1 MFSFLPEMN
10 ELVDLMNTGGTV
22 VYLLV
27 ILSVLVLAIT
37 LLKLLQ
43 FVITGVYT
51 PKSAERAVQLY
62 RRGQIDEAVQ
72 IVAAKKDLRSRL
84 VSKALRGLQAR
95 KAHDQNDALREEIT
109 RQAGVQIQ
117 QLQSS
122 LRFLELVGSL
132 APLLGLFGTV
142 IGMISAF
149 QALEN
154 AGNEVDPSILSGGI
168 WVALLTTAA
177 GLAVAMPTV
186 AIFNYLEAKIEGLVN
201 HLDDLITRLFI
212 EDFETPSAT
221 TSNENA

>member
-1 MFSFLPEMN
+1 MFGFLPEMN
-10 ELVDLMNTGGTV
+10 ELVELMNAGGTV
-22 VYLLV
+22 VYLLI
-27 ILSVLVLAIT
+27 ILSVLVVALT
-37 LLKLLQ
+37 LLKLVQ
-43 FVITGVYT
+43 FTLTGVY
-51 PKSAERAVQLY
+51 KSKGAEAAVELY
-62 RRGQIDEAVQ
+62 RRGRFQEAEQ
-72 IVAAKKDLRSRL
+72 LLDGKKDIRSLL
-84 VSKALRGLQAR
+84 VRKTLKGL
-95 KAHDQNDALREEIT
+95 KSLSGKDQLDNLREEVT
-109 RQAGVQIQ
+109 RDAGVRIR

-186 AIFNYLEAKIEGLVN
+186 TIFNYLESKIEGLIS
-201 HLDDLITRLFI
+201 HLDDLITRLFVAEI
-212 EDFETPSAT
+212 ATPNAGT
-221 TSNENA
+221 GNENA

>member
-1 MFSFLPEMN
+1 MFGFLPEMN
-10 ELVDLMNTGGTV
+10 ELVELMNAGGTV

-27 ILSVLVLAIT
+27 ILSVLVVALT
-37 LLKLLQ
+37 LLKLVQ
-43 FVITGVYT
+43 FTLTGVY
-51 PKSAERAVQLY
+51 KSKGAEAAVELY
-62 RRGQIDEAVQ
+62 RRGRFQEAEQ
-72 IVAAKKDLRSRL
+72 LLDGKKDIRSLL
-84 VSKALRGLQAR
+84 VSKTLKGL
-95 KAHDQNDALREEIT
+95 KSLSGKDQLDNLREEVT
-109 RQAGVQIQ
+109 RDAGVRIR

-186 AIFNYLEAKIEGLVN
+186 TIFNYLESKIEGLIS
-201 HLDDLITRLFI
+201 HLDDLITRLFVAEI
-212 EDFETPSAT
+212 ATPNAGT
-221 TSNENA
+221 GNENA

>member
-1 MFSFLPEMN
+1 MFGFLPEMN
-10 ELVDLMNTGGTV
+10 ELVELMNAGGTV

-27 ILSVLVLAIT
+27 ILSVLVVALT
-37 LLKLLQ
+37 LLKLVQ
-43 FVITGVYT
+43 FTLTGVY
-51 PKSAERAVQLY
+51 KSKGAEAAVELY
-62 RRGQIDEAVQ
+62 RRGRFQEAEQ
-72 IVAAKKDLRSRL
+72 LLDGKKDIRSLL
-84 VSKALRGLQAR
+84 VRKTLKGL
-95 KAHDQNDALREEIT
+95 KSLSGKDQLDNLREEVT
-109 RQAGVQIQ
+109 RDAGVRIR

-186 AIFNYLEAKIEGLVN
+186 TIFNYLESKIEGLIS
-201 HLDDLITRLFI
+201 HLDDLITRLFVAEI
-212 EDFETPSAT
+212 ATPNAGT
-221 TSNENA
+221 GNENA

>member
-1 MFSFLPEMN
+1 MFGFLPEMN
-10 ELVDLMNTGGTV
+10 ELVELMNAGGTV

-27 ILSVLVLAIT
+27 ILSVLVVALT
-37 LLKLLQ
+37 LLKLVQ
-43 FVITGVYT
+43 FTLTGVY
-51 PKSAERAVQLY
+51 KSKGAEAAVELY
-62 RRGQIDEAVQ
+62 RRGRFQEAEQ
-72 IVAAKKDLRSRL
+72 LLDGKKDIRSL
-84 VSKALRGLQAR
+84 LGSKTLKGLKALSG
-95 KAHDQNDALREEIT
+95 KDQLDNLREEVT
-109 RQAGVQIQ
+109 RDAGVRIR

-186 AIFNYLEAKIEGLVN
+186 TIFNYLESKIEGLIS
-201 HLDDLITRLFI
+201 HLDDLITRLFVAEI
-212 EDFETPSAT
+212 ATPNAGT
-221 TSNENA
+221 GNENA